1 MGIGVV
7 RRVGAAG
14 MATVMGLGLV
24 VVSLG
29 TTASTVQAEAG
40 GFDQTPVMGWSSW
53 SFLRMGVDTSE
64 IEGEAQ
70 ALVTTGLAAAG
81 YRYVNIDDNWYEC
94 PGPQGPNVDQYGR
107 WVINGAE
114 FPSVGNNNGMQV
126 VSEYVHSLG
135 LKFGVY
141 ETPGISDQAVAQN
154 TPILGTAY
162 HADDI
167 ATTTAQNNYN
177 CGGMTGINYSAPGAQ
192 AYVDS
197 VVDELASWGVDY
209 IKLDGITNH
218 NVADIQAWSAAIK
231 QSGRPMVLNITQ
243 GSYTIKI
250 APDLEQYANQWE
262 FAPDIEINGPDEGSA
277 DACNAPPFTGCLS
290 VFPLTSFSHWK
301 DRFND
306 VAKWQPYG
314 GPGGF
319 NDYDSIEVGNG
330 TVNSGM
336 SLAAEQSQL
345 SLWALG
351 SAPLILG
358 SDLTSAVTNA
368 YGTSSGLDP
377 TDFRMLT
384 NGNMI
389 AIDQDA
395 IDASRIYDT
404 GSARDLRQDRA
415 LRRRDRGPVRHQHQ
429 PGDRQRHDLD
439 HSVGHRRQQQLP
451 RLPAAERVDR
461 GDDPPGPNGLD
472 HRQRAFGRRRLVPG
486 HPAGHLNFASR
497 GAAAQTAGTTLGLA
511 VPYPSRD
518 QTPGHGRRTTVRV
531 PLEAR
536 LRRQEY

>member
-14 MATVMGLGLV
+14 MATVMGVGLV

-29 TTASTVQAEAG
+29 TTASTVQAETG
-40 GFDQTPVMGWSSW
+40 GVDLTPVMGWSSW

-70 ALVTTGLAAAG
+70 ALVATGLAAAG

-358 SDLTSAVTNA
+358 GDLTSAVTNA

-395 IDASRIYDT
+395 VDASRIYDT
-404 GSARDLRQDRA
+404 GSAQIFAKTERS
-415 LRRRDRGPVRHQHQ
+415 
-429 PGDRQRHDLD
+429 GDGI
-439 HSVGHRRQQQLP
+439 VGLFDTSTN
-451 RLPAAERVDR
+451 L
-461 GDDPPGPNGLD
+461 
-472 HRQRAFGRRRLVPG
+472 
-486 HPAGHLNFASR
+486 
-497 GAAAQTAGTTLGLA
+497 AAANDTISTTPSAIGVSNSPHGYLLQNVWTGQTTLLGATASITVSVPSEGVALYRVIPLA
-511 VPYPSRD
+511 I
-518 QTPGHGRRTTVRV
+518 
-531 PLEAR
+531 
-536 LRRQEY
+536 

>member
-1 MGIGVV
+1 MKNRLV
-7 RRVGAAG
+7 RRSVAAG
-14 MATVMGLGLV
+14 VAGLMGVGFV
-24 VVSLG
+24 VVSVG
-29 TTASTVQAEAG
+29 PAASTAQAEAG
-40 GFDQTPVMGWSSW
+40 GVDQTPVMGWSSW
-53 SFLRMGVDTSE
+53 SFLRMAVNAGE
-64 IEGEAQ
+64 IEAEAQ
-70 ALVTTGLAAAG
+70 ALVSTGLAAAG
-81 YRYVNIDDNWYEC
+81 YRYVNIDDNWYQC

-107 WVINGAE
+107 WVINGTE
-114 FPSVGNNNGMQV
+114 FPGVGNENGMQV
-126 VSEYVHSLG
+126 VSDYVHSLG

-141 ETPGISDQAVAQN
+141 ETPGISDQAVMQN
-154 TPILGTAY
+154 TPILGTSY
-162 HADDI
+162 TADDI

-197 VVDELASWGVDY
+197 IVDELASWGVDY
-209 IKLDGITNH
+209 IKLDGITNS
-218 NVADIQAWSAAIK
+218 NIPDIK

-277 DACNAPPFTGCLS
+277 NACNAPPFTGCSS
-290 VFPLTSFSHWK
+290 VFPLTSFAHWK

-330 TVNSGM
+330 SANSGM

-377 TDFRMLT
+377 TDFSMLT
-384 NGNMI
+384 NRNMI

-395 IDASRIYDT
+395 VDASRIYDVGTAQIFAKTEASGDGIVGLFDTSTNLSAAGDTISTSPSAIGVT
-404 GSARDLRQDRA
+404 GSAQGYLVQNVWTGQTSILGPSASITASVQSEGVA
-415 LRRRDRGPVRHQHQ
+415 LY
-429 PGDRQRHDLD
+429 
-439 HSVGHRRQQQLP
+439 
-451 RLPAAERVDR
+451 RVI
-461 GDDPPGPNGLD
+461 
-472 HRQRAFGRRRLVPG
+472 
-486 HPAGHLNFASR
+486 
-497 GAAAQTAGTTLGLA
+497 
-511 VPYPSRD
+511 
-518 QTPGHGRRTTVRV
+518 
-531 PLEAR
+531 PL
-536 LRRQEY
+536 

>member
-1 MGIGVV
+1 MGRGVV
-7 RRVGAAG
+7 RRLTAAG
-14 MATVMGLGLV
+14 VAGLMGVGFV
-24 VVSLG
+24 VVSVG
-29 TTASTVQAEAG
+29 TTVATVATVATASTAQAEAG
-40 GFDQTPVMGWSSW
+40 GVDQTPVMGWSSW
-53 SFLRMGVDTSE
+53 SFLRMGIDTAE
-64 IEGEAQ
+64 IEAEAN

-94 PGPQGPNVDQYGR
+94 PGPQGPDVDQYGR
-107 WVINGAE
+107 WVINSTE
-114 FPSVGNNNGMQV
+114 FPSVGADNGMQV
-126 VSEYVHSLG
+126 VSQYVHGLG

-141 ETPGISDQAVAQN
+141 ETPGISDQAVAEN
-154 TPILGTAY
+154 TPILGTSY
-162 HADDI
+162 DADDI
-167 ATTTAQNNYN
+167 ATTTAENNYN

-197 VVDELASWGVDY
+197 VVDQLASWGVDY
-209 IKLDGITNH
+209 IKLDGITNS
-218 NVADIQAWSAAIK
+218 NVPDIQAWSAAIK

-250 APDLEQYANQWE
+250 APELEQYANQWE

-290 VFPLTSFSHWK
+290 VFPLTSFAHWK

-319 NDYDSIEVGNG
+319 NDYDSIEVGDG
-330 TVNSGM
+330 TANSGM

-384 NGNMI
+384 NGNMVE
-389 AIDQDA
+389 IDQDA
-395 IDASRIYDT
+395 IDASRIYDV
-404 GSARDLRQDRA
+404 GSAQIFAKTERS
-415 LRRRDRGPVRHQHQ
+415 
-429 PGDRQRHDLD
+429 GDGI
-439 HSVGHRRQQQLP
+439 VGLFDTSTN
-451 RLPAAERVDR
+451 LSAANDTISTTPAAIGVASSTHGYLVQNVWTGAISFLGPSSSITASVPSEGVALYRVI
-461 GDDPPGPNGLD
+461 P
-472 HRQRAFGRRRLVPG
+472 
-486 HPAGHLNFASR
+486 
-497 GAAAQTAGTTLGLA
+497 LA
-511 VPYPSRD
+511 I
-518 QTPGHGRRTTVRV
+518 
-531 PLEAR
+531 
-536 LRRQEY
+536 

>member
-14 MATVMGLGLV
+14 MATVMGVGLV

-29 TTASTVQAEAG
+29 ATASTVQAEAG
-40 GFDQTPVMGWSSW
+40 GVDQTPVMGWSSW

-64 IEGEAQ
+64 IEGEAR

-107 WVINGAE
+107 WVINGTE
-114 FPSVGNNNGMQV
+114 FPSVGNDNGMQV

-154 TPILGTAY
+154 TPILGTPY

-209 IKLDGITNH
+209 IKLDGITNR

-277 DACNAPPFTGCLS
+277 DACNTPPFTGCLS
-290 VFPLTSFSHWK
+290 VFPLTSFSHWR

-330 TVNSGM
+330 TANSGM

-395 IDASRIYDT
+395 VDAARIYGS
-404 GSARDLRQDRA
+404 GSAQIFAKTERSGDGIVGLFDTSTDL
-415 LRRRDRGPVRHQHQ
+415 
-429 PGDRQRHDLD
+429 
-439 HSVGHRRQQQLP
+439 
-451 RLPAAERVDR
+451 
-461 GDDPPGPNGLD
+461 
-472 HRQRAFGRRRLVPG
+472 
-486 HPAGHLNFASR
+486 
-497 GAAAQTAGTTLGLA
+497 AAANDTISTTPSAIGVTDGDHGYLLQNVWTGQTTPLGPTASITASVPSEGVALYRVIPLA
-511 VPYPSRD
+511 I
-518 QTPGHGRRTTVRV
+518 
-531 PLEAR
+531 
-536 LRRQEY
+536 

>member
-1 MGIGVV
+1 MGTRVV
-7 RRVGAAG
+7 RRLAAAGVAGFMGAGLAVVSVGAA
-14 MATVMGLGLV
+14 AP
-24 VVSLG
+24 
-29 TTASTVQAEAG
+29 TAQAEAG
-40 GFDQTPVMGWSSW
+40 GVDQTPVMGWSSW
-53 SFLRMGVDTSE
+53 SFLRMGVDTAE
-64 IEGEAQ
+64 IEAEAK

-94 PGPQGPNVDQYGR
+94 PGPDGPNVDQYGR
-107 WVINGAE
+107 WVINSTE
-114 FPSVGNNNGMQV
+114 FPSVGNDNGMQV

-141 ETPGISDQAVAQN
+141 ETPGISDQAVMQN
-154 TPILGTAY
+154 TPILGTSY

-197 VVDELASWGVDY
+197 VVNELASWGVDY
-209 IKLDGITNH
+209 IKLDGITNS
-218 NVADIQAWSAAIK
+218 NVADVEAWSAAIRH
-231 QSGRPMVLNITQ
+231 SGRPMVLNITQ

-250 APDLEQYANQWE
+250 APELEQYANQWE

-277 DACNAPPFTGCLS
+277 DACNAAPFTGCLS

-306 VAKWQPYG
+306 VARWQPYG

-330 TVNSGM
+330 TANSGM
-336 SLAAEQSQL
+336 SVAAEQSQL

-395 IDASRIYDT
+395 IDASRIYDVGNAEIFAKTEHSGDGIVGLFDTSTNISAANDTISTTPSAIGVTDSANGYLLQNVWT
-404 GSARDLRQDRA
+404 GQTSIL
-415 LRRRDRGPVRHQHQ
+415 GPT
-429 PGDRQRHDLD
+429 
-439 HSVGHRRQQQLP
+439 
-451 RLPAAERVDR
+451 
-461 GDDPPGPNGLD
+461 
-472 HRQRAFGRRRLVPG
+472 
-486 HPAGHLNFASR
+486 ASI
-497 GAAAQTAGTTLGLA
+497 TAGVPSEGVALYRVIPLA
-511 VPYPSRD
+511 I
-518 QTPGHGRRTTVRV
+518 
-531 PLEAR
+531 
-536 LRRQEY
+536 